1 MIKYIPIPRE
11 KNITTTNYNREHSL
25 FMCEEG
31 EVGGKDL
38 KRGTESEI
46 LSGLKINFWKYL

>member
-31 EVGGKDL
+31 EVGWKDL

-46 LSGLKINFWKYL
+46 LSGLKINF